1 MKKLITSF
9 ILLLSIAAQANTLE
23 PLLGLAV
30 GSGTVKIRVAS
41 GGCTTKA
48 SFEVKKIADAKKQ
61 AVQLFFVRVAPDS
74 CELDNFDAYLP
85 NGVVLYY
92 SFDELGIMRGQNVY
106 VGNPFG
112 R

>member
-1 MKKLITSF
+1 MKKLIASIT
-9 ILLLSIAAQANTLE
+9 LLLSISAQSSTLE

-30 GSGTVKIRVAS
+30 NSGTVKIRVSS

-48 SFEVKKIADAKKQ
+48 SFEVKKITDAKKQ
-61 AVQLFFVRVAPDS
+61 AVQLFFVRVASDS
-74 CELDNFDAYLP
+74 CEQSNFDAYLP